1 MTSSHRPRAVLIGP
15 WASARASG
23 GALISSGVVHL
34 LLVIP
39 TLVTLQ
45 IYDRV
50 LSSRRVETLVMLLV
64 AASASLLAWWLV
76 ETARVRWYAACA
88 ARLDQQLTGELAPW
102 LLAAPGNLAGAA
114 AAQLWKDIAVVRG
127 FIGGPALLGV
137 IDLPWTPVYLLII
150 GAFHPLLGVV
160 ALAGILLLV
169 GLGWMTEW
177 RLRAPAAA
185 SEQTQ
190 ILAQHKTNEVVG
202 FSEVMR
208 AHGQEAQVATA
219 LKTVRANAADV
230 RLTAELAGHGLKT
243 WGKLTRQGLQLA
255 MLAVGAWLVIQ
266 GQATGGVMVAGSIL
280 LGKALMPLE
289 VLIGSWKQLLETRS
303 ALGRLRQAMALQ
315 ARAKALLPSTAL
327 PPAKGE
333 LRVSQL
339 GFRPPT
345 QDFAVLHR
353 VSFELPAGAML
364 AVLGPS
370 GSGKSTLARIIAG
383 VHAPTQGEVA
393 LDGASL
399 HQYLAEARGKATGYM
414 PQDVSLHS
422 GTIAHNIARMWQPS
436 EPLTPA
442 QSEAVVDAAQR
453 AGAHALIT
461 ALPKGYDTQLG
472 GEAGSQVLSGGQR
485 QRIAL
490 ARAIFVAP
498 DIQATSLVVLDEPN
512 SQLDIEGEA
521 ALERCLHGLRERR
534 CTVIVVTHRPHLI
547 ALASHVLML
556 RDGTVEQFGL
566 REQVRRWLSQQ
577 GQRTPKPEA
586 LQA

>member
-1 MTSSHRPRAVLIGP
+1 MTSSRRPRAVLIGP

-23 GALISSGVVHL
+23 GALVSSGVVHL

-88 ARLDQQLTGELAPW
+88 ARLEQQLTGELAPW
-102 LLAAPGNLAGAA
+102 LLAAPAHLAGAA
-114 AAQLWKDIAVVRG
+114 ASQLWKDIAVVRG
-127 FIGGPALLGV
+127 FVGGPALLGV

-169 GLGWMTEW
+169 GLGWLTEW

-185 SEQTQ
+185 AEQAQ
-190 ILAQHKTNEVVG
+190 ILTQRTANEVVG

-208 AHGQEAQVATA
+208 AHGQEIQVTTA
-219 LKTVRANAADV
+219 LATVRADAADV

-243 WGKLTRQGLQLA
+243 WGKLTRQALQLT

-266 GQATGGVMVAGSIL
+266 GQATGGVMIAGSIL

-303 ALGRLRQAMALQ
+303 ALGRLRHALALQ
-315 ARAKALLPSTAL
+315 GRATALLPSTAL

-333 LRVSQL
+333 LRVTQL
-339 GFRPPT
+339 GFKPPT
-345 QDFAVLHR
+345 QDVAVLHR
-353 VSFELPAGAML
+353 VNFELPAGAML

-383 VHAPTQGEVA
+383 VHTPTHWLAEQLAQTRSEIGIQQELIATTSTALQLAQRDLAANEKLKADGFVSEARLVELQRVVADYRARVQGSQTQLAQARQKDADTRLKLAAQKTEFARAAADELKEVTARLAQITQELRPA
-393 LDGASL
+393 LD
-399 HQYLAEARGKATGYM
+399 
-414 PQDVSLHS
+414 
-422 GTIAHNIARMWQPS
+422 
-436 EPLTPA
+436 A
-442 QSEAVVDAAQR
+442 QS
-453 AGAHALIT
+453 
-461 ALPKGYDTQLG
+461 
-472 GEAGSQVLSGGQR
+472 R
-485 QRIAL
+485 QRI
-490 ARAIFVAP
+490 VAP
-498 DIQATSLVVLDEPN
+498 VAGEVVDLK
-512 SQLDIEGEA
+512 
-521 ALERCLHGLRERR
+521 
-534 CTVIVVTHRPHLI
+534 VHR
-547 ALASHVLML
+547 
-556 RDGTVEQFGL
+556 Q
-566 REQVRRWLSQQ
+566 
-577 GQRTPKPEA
+577 
-586 LQA
+586 